1 MRTFSVPVPDG
12 KSVKRVLLIA
22 AAVLLGAYLAYELR
36 QIWLPLGLAFLLA
49 MILDPIVD
57 RMELRG
63 WSRPWASAF
72 IFGSFLIIAGGLAV
86 LVFPYVVDQVG
97 TLEKGF
103 ERYFPDPSHA
113 GLSKSFRQ
121 MGVSQ
126 GFANAGVGAIEAAR
140 TSLQQSSSRL
150 SEYGMSF
157 FANAIWLVI
166 VPIVAF
172 YALRDFHIILA
183 KSLLLVPHKHRD
195 QVQSAVTEV
204 TGVFAKYLRGLAI
217 VSILNGIA
225 TAILLTVLGVPGGLL
240 LGIVAGL
247 LYSVPYI
254 GALLTLLLTA
264 AVAFIG
270 GGPSMLLVAT
280 GSSVVLHQVIFDQ
293 IVSPR
298 ILGAHVGL
306 HPILSI
312 IALLAGNVLLGIAGM
327 IIAVPVAACIQL
339 AVLAMLPK
347 LSQQVEIAAPSGE
360 PPDTEGDL
368 VAETTATHQKID
380 ATEERHAAVTAAV
393 ESIELDAANTSAQS
407 TSGND
412 EL

>member
-1 MRTFSVPVPDG
+1 MRSISVPIPDG
-12 KSVKRVLLIA
+12 KSVRRLLLIA
-22 AAVLLGAYLAYELR
+22 AGLGCGAYLAYALKE
-36 QIWLPLGLAFLLA
+36 IWLPLGLAVLLA

-57 RMELRG
+57 RMELRR
-63 WSRPWASAF
+63 WSRPWASLF
-72 IFGSFLIIAGGLAV
+72 IFGSFLLIAGGLAV
-86 LVFPYVVDQVG
+86 LSFPYVVDQVG
-97 TLEKGF
+97 TLEQGF

-113 GLSKSFRQ
+113 GLIKSFRH
-121 MGVSQ
+121 MGASQ
-126 GFANAGVGAIEAAR
+126 GIADAGVGAIESVRA
-140 TSLQQSSSRL
+140 SLQRSSNRL
-150 SEYGMSF
+150 SEYGMSL
-157 FANAIWLVI
+157 FANAIWIVI
-166 VPIVAF
+166 VPLVAF
-172 YALRDFHIILA
+172 YALRDFHVILA
-183 KSLLLVPHKHRD
+183 KSLLLVPPRHRD
-195 QVQSAVTEV
+195 SVQAAVTEV

-225 TAILLTVLGVPGGLL
+225 TAILLTVLGVPGSLL

-270 GGPSMLLVAT
+270 GGPNMLLIAT

-339 AVLAMLPK
+339 AVLAVVPK
-347 LSQQVEIAAPSGE
+347 LSQEVEIAAPGGE
-360 PPDTEGDL
+360 AGESLGQL
-368 VAETTATHQKID
+368 VDETTATHQTID
-380 ATEERHAAVTAAV
+380 ATEERHAAVSAAV
-393 ESIELDAANTSAQS
+393 ESIEQGAAETEGQQDLRN
-407 TSGND
+407 
-412 EL
+412 E